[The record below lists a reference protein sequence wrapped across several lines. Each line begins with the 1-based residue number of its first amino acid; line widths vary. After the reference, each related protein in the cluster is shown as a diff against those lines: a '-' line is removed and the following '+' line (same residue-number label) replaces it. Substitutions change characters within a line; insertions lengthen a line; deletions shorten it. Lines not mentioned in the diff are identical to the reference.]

1 MDVWSTIEDL
11 KMPTGCVFQCVQR
24 HLDNTYKLTFFTEV
38 EKYLAHLQIRH
49 GPVGKRNRRNDNSAV
64 SVISS

>member
-1 MDVWSTIEDL
+1 MDVRSTIEDL

-24 HLDNTYKLTFFTEV
+24 PLDNTYKVTFFTEV
-38 EKYLAHLQIRH
+38 EKCLAHLQIQH
-49 GPVGKRNRRNDNSAV
+49 GAVGKRNQRNDNSTV

>member
-1 MDVWSTIEDL
+1 MDVRSTVEDL

-24 HLDNTYKLTFFTEV
+24 HLDNTYKVTFFTEF
-38 EKYLAHLQIRH
+38 EKCLAHLQIRH
-49 GPVGKRNRRNDNSAV
+49 GAVGKLNRRNDNSAV